1 MGLCYLRSSGSVS
14 LQYLLEA
21 AYLPFAVVKFAPSLS
36 FPVSTSC
43 TKRSSRW
50 RIPLLLLGLTVA
62 VFTWGLQYKLS
73 LYDPPQAVTRKMPSA
88 KLLSAD
94 EQAAIAASPLSS
106 FASPPEKTIRTRFT
120 SILLLFVLKLASPSL
135 QPAVRMESL
144 TATRGWLLR
153 RFSNMNAFFFLPPP
167 LPQYHSLSYSPSRAI
182 HLVDPIITP
191 ARHEQNAGHSNQAL
205 A

>member
-1 MGLCYLRSSGSVS
+1 MSSYCLRSGNVS
-14 LQYLLEA
+14 RQHLLEA

-106 FASPPEKTIRTRFT
+106 LAKPPEKTNRTIFT
-120 SILLLFVLKLASPSL
+120 SIRLLFVLKLAPPSL
-135 QPAVRMESL
+135 QPAARMESL
-144 TATRGWLLR
+144 TANRAWLLR
-153 RFSNMNAFFFLPPP
+153 RFANMNAFFFLPPP
-167 LPQYHSLSYSPSRAI
+167 SLDIP
-182 HLVDPIITP
+182 L
-191 ARHEQNAGHSNQAL
+191 
-205 A
+205 